1 MSFYTGLRA
10 TADKLIKSKGVTGT
24 LKRDVASSFDPV
36 VGEDT
41 GASVQSISVS
51 AVITALSKNYDKT
64 DAVVK
69 ASSNVALIS
78 GADPITGEAI
88 AFEPVAGDNLTLL
101 GDDWKI
107 NSVEIV
113 KPGGTVVIFK
123 ALVGK

>member
-1 MSFYTGLRA
+1 MSFYEGLRA

-24 LKRDVASSFDPV
+24 LKRDVASSFDPA

-41 GASVQSISVS
+41 GATVESISIS
-51 AVITALSKNYDKT
+51 AVITALSKDYDKT

-78 GADPITGEAI
+78 GVDPTTGAAL
-88 AFEPVAGDNLTLL
+88 AFDPAVGNNLTLL
-101 GDDWKI
+101 GVDWKI
-107 NSVEIV
+107 NSVEPV
-113 KPGGTVVIFK
+113 EPGGTVVIFK